1 LKEAA
6 VPKTILLVDDEPH
19 VLEVLRVTLEDLGFG
34 LLEAEDGPRAL
45 QVARDQ
51 KPDLV
56 ILDVMLPT
64 MSGLDVCRA
73 LHQAGDTEKIP
84 VILLTARSGEEDEKA
99 GYEAGADRYLTKPF
113 SPLTLQSEVVKLLNI
128 DLP

>member
-1 LKEAA
+1 MKE

-19 VLEVLRVTLEDLGFG
+19 VLEVLRVSLEDLGLN
-34 LLEAEDGPRAL
+34 LLESEDGPSAL
-45 QVARDQ
+45 NLAKTQ

-64 MSGLDVCRA
+64 MSGLEVCRTLREEA
-73 LHQAGDTEKIP
+73 EKIP
-84 VILLTARSGEEDEKA
+84 IIMLTARSGEEDEKA

-128 DLP
+128 ELT

>member
-1 LKEAA
+1 

-19 VLEVLRVTLEDLGFG
+19 VLEVLRVTLEDLGFS
-34 LLEAEDGPRAL
+34 LLEAEDGPKAL
-45 QVARDQ
+45 EVAKTQ

-56 ILDVMLPT
+56 ILDVMLPN
-64 MSGLDVCRA
+64 MSGLEVCRA
-73 LHQAGDTEKIP
+73 LHEARDESERIP

-113 SPLTLQSEVVKLLNI
+113 SPLTLQSEVIKLLKI
-128 DLP
+128 ELP